1 MVTKLDHIG
10 VAVEGLAQALK
21 PYQEGLGI
29 TPSAIEEVADQ
40 GVRIAF
46 LPVGDSEI
54 ELLEPT
60 SPDSPVARFLEKR
73 GEGLHHICLEVDDL
87 EATLSRLKAQ
97 GVRLIDETPRP
108 GGQGKRIAFVHPH
121 GLHGVLLELAQ
132 RVDLDPKD
140 HSS

>member
-1 MVTKLDHIG
+1 MITKVDHIG
-10 VAVEGLAQALK
+10 VAVEGLAEALE

-46 LPVGDSEI
+46 LPVGDTEI

-60 SPDSPVARFLEKR
+60 SPESPVARFLERR

-87 EATLSRLKAQ
+87 EATLGKLKAQ
-97 GVRLIDETPRP
+97 GIRLIDETPRD
-108 GGQGKRIAFVHPH
+108 GGRGKRVAFVHPR
-121 GLHGVLLELAQ
+121 GLHGVLLELTQ
-132 RVDLDPKD
+132 PSNLEPGN